1 MSLLIHVRNGDLWP
15 TSTIEIMDMISG
27 YSWISCPCFKKSTS
41 SLDSVYNNYCH
52 NVSQN
57 LLSRN
62 LQRHV
67 HHLDDNSVD
76 FQFWQLLSWYSI
88 TDSKSLDQLRQIH
101 SFIMRLIVSM
111 PLHTFPTLI
120 YFMTIPQGFQLGD
133 GGKACTSQKGQSTLY
148 LQFKFCLCFEH

>member
-15 TSTIEIMDMISG
+15 TSTIEIKDMTSA
-27 YSWISCPCFKKSTS
+27 YWWISCPYFKKSTS
-41 SLDSVYNNYCH
+41 SLDSVSNNYCH

-67 HHLDDNSVD
+67 HHIDDNSVD
-76 FQFWQLLSWYSI
+76 FQFWKLLSWYNI
-88 TDSKSLDQLRQIH
+88 RDSKILELCQIH

-120 YFMTIPQGFQLGD
+120 YFMTIPRGFQLGD

-148 LQFKFCLCFEH
+148 SQFKFCVCFKH